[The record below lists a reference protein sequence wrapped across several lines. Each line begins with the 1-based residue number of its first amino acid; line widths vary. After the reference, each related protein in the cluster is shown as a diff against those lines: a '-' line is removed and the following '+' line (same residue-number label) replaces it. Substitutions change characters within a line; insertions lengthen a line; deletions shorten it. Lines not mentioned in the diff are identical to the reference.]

1 MAVKKGDKIT
11 VEYEGRLENGEI
23 FDSSAHGDH
32 SHPLEFEVGSG
43 ELIKGF
49 DDGVIGMK
57 KDEEKEIVITPDNA
71 YGQRNPKLVKTIPRQ
86 NIPNDQEPKPGMML
100 QVGLP
105 DGKRIPAFIAEVND
119 KEV

>member
-1 MAVKKGDKIT
+1 M
-11 VEYEGRLENGEI
+11 
-23 FDSSAHGDH
+23 
-32 SHPLEFEVGSG
+32 EFEVGSG

-119 KEV
+119 KEVTIDLNHPLAGKTLIFKIKVVKID